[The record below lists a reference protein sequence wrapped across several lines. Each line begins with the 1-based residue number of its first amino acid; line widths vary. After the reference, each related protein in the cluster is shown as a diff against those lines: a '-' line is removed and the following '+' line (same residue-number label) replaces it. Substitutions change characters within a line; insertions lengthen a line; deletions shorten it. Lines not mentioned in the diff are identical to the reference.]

1 MSKKTEKP
9 YSHPRWTEIP
19 QAEVVGHVDISEEE
33 REEASKG
40 FYEFIERDQ
49 ERRRKRKKQAGTG
62 N

>member
-19 QAEVVGHVDISEEE
+19 QAEVIGHVDISEEE
-33 REEASKG
+33 REAVSKD

-49 ERRRKRKKQAGTG
+49 ERRRKRKK
-62 N
+62 